1 MKKIREDLNKLY
13 QLSEFMLYD
22 LEHQRDIPEIVK
34 SQTEEEK
41 EQIKALSNFFI
52 EQYQNWYSESLI
64 LIKQILPD
72 REKEFIELYKG
83 NGKRKF
89 ISNETYNIQDW
100 LRGAKVLP
108 NEFNG
113 KKGFDDH
120 AIVLMNFVMQ
130 YRILKSVGK
139 VLDSFLISL
148 KSILQADLF
157 DNELD
162 KAKELVK
169 NGFLRPAGVICG
181 VILEKHLSTI
191 LSKNGVK
198 TKKHPTLAE
207 LNESC
212 RTNNI
217 FQKEVWRHIQL
228 LADIRNLC
236 CHHSE
241 QEPTKDQLFEL
252 INGTNKITKT
262 VC

>member
-157 DNELD
+157 DNEL
-162 KAKELVK
+162 
-169 NGFLRPAGVICG
+169 
-181 VILEKHLSTI
+181 
-191 LSKNGVK
+191 VK